1 MQIVNSP
8 AQSSLFTTATIVGNA
23 SGNWDIAANGVTFI
37 FNGTESPSSKEDTPD
52 SLINISNGPFVGS
65 EAPFVVTGFLDEAEE
80 ALLTQQLVEVA
91 EQLEGRLNCWPSTG
105 LVTTVLMTQLSGQ
118 LHVKRMSL
126 LPSLSRDLMMSKQEH
141 LPCMVHNWLGE
152 RRIALA
158 LQTHNLNWRELYL
171 TEPERKNT
179 SVIEHNL
186 MPSIDSQCPFTQ
198 LIEIGKHIDCAEE
211 QRQQSISKL
220 EEMSSSHI
228 SSWLN
233 HSSQDKLLACES
245 LFFNQTPEST
255 PTHWYLIHNLASQYL
270 DGIRQRLAYC
280 QQTLINEVN

>member
-8 AQSSLFTTATIVGNA
+8 TQSSLFTTATIVGNA

-37 FNGTESPSSKEDTPD
+37 FNGTQSPSSKDDKPD

-65 EAPFVVTGFLDEAEE
+65 DDPFVVTGFLDEAEE
-80 ALLTQQLVEVA
+80 AQLTQQLVAVA
-91 EQLEGRLNCWPSTG
+91 EQLEERLNCWPSTG

-118 LHVKRMSL
+118 LDVKRMSL
-126 LPSLSRDLMMSKQEH
+126 LPSLSRDRMMPKQEH

-152 RRIALA
+152 RRVALA
-158 LQTHNLNWRELYL
+158 LQADNLNWKELYL
-171 TEPERKNT
+171 TEPERNNA

-186 MPSIDSQCPFTQ
+186 APSIDSQCPFTQ
-198 LIEIGKHIDCAEE
+198 LIEIGEQIDCANE
-211 QRQQSISKL
+211 QRQQSISQL
-220 EEMSSSHI
+220 EKMSSSHI

-233 HSSQDKLLACES
+233 HSNQEKLLACEG
-245 LFFNQTPEST
+245 LFFNQTPELT
-255 PTHWYLIHNLASQYL
+255 PTYWYLLNNLASQYL

-280 QQTLINEVN
+280 QQTLIERVN

>member
-1 MQIVNSP
+1 MQIVNTLC
-8 AQSSLFTTATIVGNA
+8 QSSLFTTATIVGNA
-23 SGNWDIAANGVTFI
+23 SGNWDVASNGVTFI
-37 FNGTESPSSKEDTPD
+37 FNGTEYPSSKDDTPD

-91 EQLEGRLNCWPSTG
+91 EQLENKLNCWPSTG

-126 LPSLSRDLMMSKQEH
+126 LPNLCRDLKMPKQEH

-158 LQTHNLNWRELYL
+158 LQTHNLNWQELYL
-171 TEPERKNT
+171 TEPVRKNT
-179 SVIEHNL
+179 TVIEQNL
-186 MPSIDSQCPFTQ
+186 ASSIDSQCPFTQ
-198 LIEIGKHIDCAEE
+198 LIEIGEQIDCAEE

-220 EEMSSSHI
+220 EDMSSSHI
-228 SSWLN
+228 SCWLN
-233 HSSQDKLLACES
+233 HSSQEKLLACES

-280 QQTLINEVN
+280 QQTLISGVS